1 MLELKYCKAIHT
13 LYWQQ
18 LRPGL
23 IYLGGIQLS
32 QGEIPELRNYPILTF
47 DLLESLSRKYHFLKG
62 KVVYVAEV
70 SGGHVPAF
78 LRKEILKIE
87 NQLYHLNQFR
97 SEFYK
102 EQDDL
107 FKKFNMHLKPGEL
120 LHKPELVDQDFLIQ
134 DKLNSFS
141 VSVPKINPEIP
152 SFLNRLDSA
161 ITLGDLFSGRLN
173 QKFNLPQDSTV
184 QLHLV
189 VDYSGSMDSMNKL
202 DFVISSVH
210 SFYKYISEFFLNTKL
225 TLYIFS
231 DNCITTDFPLKGDE
245 IERLGTDFAPFIEK
259 ILKKKNSKVHNKVIL
274 FTDGEPNDPNR
285 AYEYGQRLRKSNI
298 DFTQIIFYMNDDLRY
313 EFIDGNPSLNFFAG
327 ALSIEELLE
336 GKKIKVLTDEELK
349 VKKKKYFE
357 IFTKFANSC
366 GGNQVILNIFDF
378 LKIITVETYDRY
390 MGLLTLASPKEV
402 EKINQETFQESFG
415 KVKKYEFKKLS
426 I

>member
-120 LHKPELVDQDFLIQ
+120 LYKPELVEQDFLIQ

-173 QKFNLPQDSTV
+173 HVRQI
-184 QLHLV
+184 H
-189 VDYSGSMDSMNKL
+189 G
-202 DFVISSVH
+202 
-210 SFYKYISEFFLNTKL
+210 
-225 TLYIFS
+225 
-231 DNCITTDFPLKGDE
+231 TTHPC
-245 IERLGTDFAPFIEK
+245 
-259 ILKKKNSKVHNKVIL
+259 
-274 FTDGEPNDPNR
+274 
-285 AYEYGQRLRKSNI
+285 
-298 DFTQIIFYMNDDLRY
+298 FTQRSRKDKSRNIS
-313 EFIDGNPSLNFFAG
+313 G
-327 ALSIEELLE
+327 
-336 GKKIKVLTDEELK
+336 VLWK
-349 VKKKKYFE
+349 
-357 IFTKFANSC
+357 
-366 GGNQVILNIFDF
+366 G
-378 LKIITVETYDRY
+378 
-390 MGLLTLASPKEV
+390 KEV
-402 EKINQETFQESFG
+402 
-415 KVKKYEFKKLS
+415 
-426 I
+426 